1 MIEFVGLV
9 FLVLF
14 LFMLYFIPIVD
25 AMFPNADAR
34 LKSTVKWE
42 DENMTN
48 KERVAKWR
56 QEQKKND

>member
-1 MIEFVGLV
+1 
-9 FLVLF
+9 
-14 LFMLYFIPIVD
+14 MLYFIPIVD

-56 QEQKKND
+56 EEQKKND